1 MPDGTKKTCYDPF
14 NAIAEPNG
22 RALIET
28 LMGNELTVNALA
40 DVLAWNQPKVSK
52 HLAVLKEV
60 GLVSERREGRFRVY
74 RVIAEALK
82 PIQLWIN
89 QFEKFWESRLDQLDQ
104 YLKDIQNRESN
115 DD

>member
-1 MPDGTKKTCYDPF
+1 MARKKTTYDPF
-14 NAIAEPNG
+14 NAIAEPNR
-22 RALIET
+22 RALMET
-28 LMGNELTVNALA
+28 LIGNELTVNALV

-60 GLVSERREGRFRVY
+60 GLVSERKEGRFRVY
-74 RVIAEALK
+74 HVNAENLK
-82 PIQLWIN
+82 PIQLWVN